1 MKLLGNVARL
11 WHNHSPMA
19 RDGRP
24 LGEQQLDLQQEQA
37 LLLQAQRG
45 ERAALEAL
53 YRSFAPRLYTQ
64 VLMPALGDAQA
75 AQDALA
81 DTFRSFIERIHDLSA
96 NEQTLFAWLARVA
109 RNRAIDMH
117 RARARGGRA
126 LMSFESMLG
135 ALRDSSDH
143 NPERALE
150 QRASHA
156 SLKGH
161 VHAVLEQLNPRYRRA
176 LQLRFLEDRSRA
188 QCAELMEVKL
198 ATFDVLLL
206 RALRSFHKA
215 FIAQA
220 GGVA

>member
-1 MKLLGNVARL
+1 MELLGNLARL
-11 WHNHSPMA
+11 WHNRPAMA

-24 LGEQQLDLQQEQA
+24 RGEQFDLQQEQA
-37 LLLQAQRG
+37 LLLQAQG
-45 ERAALEAL
+45 GDRAAVEAL
-53 YRSFAPRLYTQ
+53 YHSFAPRLYAQ

-75 AQDALA
+75 AEDALA
-81 DTFRSFIERIHDLSA
+81 DTFRTFIERIHGLSA
-96 NEQTLFAWLARVA
+96 GEQTLFAWLARVA
-109 RNRAIDMH
+109 RNRAVDMH
-117 RARARGGRA
+117 RARSRGGRA
-126 LMSFESMLG
+126 LMTFESMLSV
-135 ALRDSSDH
+135 LRDSSDH

-156 SLKGH
+156 NLKGH
-161 VHAVLEQLNPRYRRA
+161 VHAVLNELNPRYRQA
-176 LQLRFLEDRSRA
+176 LQLRFLEDRSRV